1 MAYNV
6 RYRRRA
12 EIDLEKLAQAATLER
27 FDGLLE
33 AIERLEELPERCAFC
48 PEPGLRRRGVR
59 QLLYGEG
66 RGIYRVVYCVKNE
79 DVEILTIRHAHRR
92 PMKR

>member
-12 EIDLEKLAQAATLER
+12 ERDLEMLAQATTLEW
-27 FDGLLE
+27 FDALVD
-33 AIERLEELPERCAFC
+33 AIESLKEIPERCAFC
-48 PEPGLRRRGVR
+48 PEPVLRRRGIR

-66 RGIYRVVYCVKNE
+66 RSIYRVIYCVKDEN
-79 DVEILTIRHAHRR
+79 VQILTIRHAPRR
-92 PMKR
+92 PLKG